1 MVLFTTDMYSWQIS
15 YFVMISIITLQQNSF
30 KHFTSNRL
38 QGISMKTSNF
48 LWAEAVVT
56 LCKNNKIDILALT
69 SSLNLTLTLLFGLAL
84 MLILTQTQN
93 VAQTLTII
101 LKKIKEKT
109 STHSLLSCSLYER
122 YVT

>member
-1 MVLFTTDMYSWQIS
+1 
-15 YFVMISIITLQQNSF
+15 
-30 KHFTSNRL
+30 
-38 QGISMKTSNF
+38 MKTSNF

-56 LCKNNKIDILALT
+56 LCKNNNIAILALT

-101 LKKIKEKT
+101 KNKK
-109 STHSLLSCSLYER
+109 
-122 YVT
+122 